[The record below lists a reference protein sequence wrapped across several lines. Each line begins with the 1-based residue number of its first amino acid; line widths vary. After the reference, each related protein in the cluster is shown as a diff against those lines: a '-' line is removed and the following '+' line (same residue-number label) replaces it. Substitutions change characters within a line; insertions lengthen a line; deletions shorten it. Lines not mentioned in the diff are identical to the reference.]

1 MNVIK
6 DFLLQLALIAVP
18 IFIYQTFF
26 AERLKNERDKQLVI
40 SVIWTISI
48 ILCMSFPAKHD
59 LINLDIRIVPLL
71 LGSLYS
77 GFGMAIIL
85 SVVIILYRLCVG
97 IDIGIYNTVFVLL
110 TAVPVILYFRK
121 FFETGKKYNKA
132 NVAAL
137 LSFFYWLVGIFWTS
151 ILRGILEVL
160 VIQVIYLIFVVIA
173 TWCLTMLNE
182 NIRETRQLRLE
193 VHKTE
198 KLRVIGDLT
207 SVFAHEIRNP
217 LQVARGFLQIL
228 RDTNS
233 PDKKEEYI
241 QVSIEELD
249 RANAIVNDLLAFGKP
264 ATEDN
269 QKIDAGYQ
277 LRRAINILET
287 YSLSKN
293 VTIQEEI
300 CDKSWIYANAQK
312 IHQCFI
318 NILKNAI
325 ESMPEGG
332 TVWVTCKPTEDYIEI
347 SIKDEGIGM
356 TSEQIE
362 RLGSPYYSLKESG
375 TGLGMMVSFQ
385 IIQSFKGK
393 VVVTS
398 KQDVGTKF
406 SVLLPMIK

>member
-1 MNVIK
+1 
-6 DFLLQLALIAVP
+6 
-18 IFIYQTFF
+18 
-26 AERLKNERDKQLVI
+26 
-40 SVIWTISI
+40 
-48 ILCMSFPAKHD
+48 MSFPAIFG
-59 LINLDIRIVPLL
+59 LNNQLDIRVVPLL

-77 GFGMAIIL
+77 GFGMAIWL
-85 SVVIILYRLCVG
+85 SVLIILYRLYIG
-97 IDIGIYNTVFVLL
+97 FDIGFYNTVFALL

-121 FFETGKKYNKA
+121 FFETEKKYNKA
-132 NVAAL
+132 KVASL
-137 LSFFYWLVGIFWTS
+137 LSFFYSLVGIFWS
-151 ILRGILEVL
+151 CMLRGIWVEVL
-160 VIQVIYLIFVVIA
+160 VIQVIHLIFVVIA

-182 NIRETRQLRLE
+182 NIRETRHLRLE
-193 VHKTE
+193 VQNTE
-198 KLRVIGDLT
+198 KLRIIGDLT

-217 LQVARGFLQIL
+217 LQIARGFLQIL
-228 RDTNS
+228 RNTNS

-241 QVSIEELD
+241 QISIEELD

-269 QKIDAGYQ
+269 LRMDGGKQ

-287 YSLSKN
+287 YSRSKN

-300 CDKSWIYANAQK
+300 HEESWIYANAQK
-312 IHQCFI
+312 MHQCFI
-318 NILKNAI
+318 NVLKNAI

-385 IIQSFKGK
+385 IIRSIKGK
-393 VVVTS
+393 VIVTS
-398 KQDVGTKF
+398 ENGVGSIF
-406 SVLLPMIK
+406 SMLIPMHRI